1 VKLKIL
7 DRTGHTEQVLCAAEA
22 AETIGERPSGEWVFV
37 DGQYVAL
44 SEVTAECLED
54 AGEVVITPVLQAG

>member
-1 VKLKIL
+1 MKLKIL

-44 SEVTAECLED
+44 S
-54 AGEVVITPVLQAG
+54 